1 VDEGR
6 YSYDAVELELIGVAA
21 RNLLGNAL
29 RVLAAALARM
39 AARWG
44 VLERSAVLTSL
55 EVVLIFQEKGSE
67 FGGVQVSEETDGAE
81 SLVLMP
87 YLARVEYSE

>member
-6 YSYDAVELELIGVAA
+6 YSYDAVEFELIGVGA

-29 RVLAAALARM
+29 RVLAAALARI

-44 VLERSAVLTSL
+44 VLERSAVLTLL
-55 EVVLIFQEKGSE
+55 EVV
-67 FGGVQVSEETDGAE
+67 GAE
-81 SLVLMP
+81 SLDLMP
-87 YLARVEYSE
+87 YLARVEYSEWTRCGRLWGRSVEGS